1 MKHKLN
7 LMATAC
13 TLWAATCHGD
23 ELADKGRDIF
33 NKYQHAVVTVQTV
46 LKVTDSRGGRS
57 SNPSEIKRDLTGT
70 VIDPSGLT
78 VLALSS
84 VDPTELGRR
93 VSDDYNKI
101 DTQIDEVKILLDDGT
116 EIPSEIVLRDK
127 DLDLVFVR
135 PKSKLAAPMAAV
147 DLSKACAVEMLEPV
161 IALNR
166 LNRAAG
172 RAYSASVER
181 IDAVIQKPRTF
192 YIPGTGASSST
203 LGSPAFALN
212 GNIVGIFVMRAVR
225 SGDSGRNSGENVT
238 AILLPA
244 EDILKG
250 AKQAPEAKGDTE
262 KPADKPADKPAGTT
276 DQKDSKE
283 QK

>member
-1 MKHKLN
+1 MNHKLN
-7 LMATAC
+7 LLAAAC
-13 TLWAATCHGD
+13 ALWSATCHAD

-57 SNPSEIKRDLTGT
+57 SNPSEVKRDLTGT
-70 VIDPSGLT
+70 VIDSSGLT

-84 VDPTELGRR
+84 VDPTELYRR
-93 VSDDYNKI
+93 VSEEYNKI
-101 DTQIDEVKILLDDGT
+101 ETQVNDVKVLLDDGT

-127 DLDLVFVR
+127 DLDLVFIR
-135 PKSKLAAPMAAV
+135 PKTKLAVPMVAV
-147 DLSKACAVEMLEPV
+147 DLSKSSPVEMLDPV

-166 LNRAAG
+166 LSRAAG
-172 RAYSASVER
+172 RAYAASVER
-181 IDAVIQKPRTF
+181 IDAVVQKPRTF

-212 GNIVGIFVMRAVR
+212 GNIVGIFVMRAVNG
-225 SGDSGRNSGENVT
+225 GDSGGRSPGENVT
-238 AILLPA
+238 AILIPA

-250 AKQAPEAKGDTE
+250 AKQAPEAKGDT
-262 KPADKPADKPAGTT
+262 DKSAAKPAGTA
-276 DQKDSKE
+276 DQKETKD